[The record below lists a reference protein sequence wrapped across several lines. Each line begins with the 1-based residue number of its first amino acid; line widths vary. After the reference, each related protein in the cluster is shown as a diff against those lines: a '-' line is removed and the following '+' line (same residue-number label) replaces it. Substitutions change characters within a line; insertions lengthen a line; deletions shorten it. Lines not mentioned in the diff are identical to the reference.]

1 MARKVADFAV
11 RIANRLLKLIR
22 KGPVTWDGQTS
33 SGSAPARAPLP
44 PDV

>member
-22 KGPVTWDGQTS
+22 KGPGHLGRPD
-33 SGSAPARAPLP
+33 LP
-44 PDV
+44 QVPRQRGRRYRLT

>member
-22 KGPVTWDGQTS
+22 KGPVTWDGQTFL
-33 SGSAPARAPLP
+33 GFRAGAGAATA
-44 PDV
+44 

>member
-22 KGPVTWDGQTS
+22 KGPVTWDGQTFLRF
-33 SGSAPARAPLP
+33 RAGAGAATA
-44 PDV
+44 